1 MGRAGSQR
9 KCGSKP
15 VGNRSQEDLLEEGEV
30 TLQRAPTSDGLGLS
44 SGFLL
49 TSLCPACSLR
59 SLRLT
64 LLLLCSK
71 ASHSSLLPSGQV
83 LTGCLPPSPETQSS
97 ISVPPRASNA
107 LHPTKLSIFP
117 QTQPPS
123 WALHLKCGSEAGSP
137 LPSSPLLLCPFLSI
151 PTGQTLPL
159 PQPPPSSLQ
168 PPPIHGSTLDPF
180 LPLPLP

>member
-1 MGRAGSQR
+1 MGRAGSQQ
-9 KCGSKP
+9 KCGTKP

-49 TSLCPACSLR
+49 ASLCPACSLR

-64 LLLLCSK
+64 LLLLFSK

-83 LTGCLPPSPETQSS
+83 LTGCLPTSPETQSC

-117 QTQPPS
+117 PTQPPS

-137 LPSSPLLLCPFLSI
+137 LPSSLLLLHSHWPDPSS
-151 PTGQTLPL
+151 
-159 PQPPPSSLQ
+159 PPSSLQ
-168 PPPIHGSTLDPF
+168 PPAIHGSTLDPF